1 MIFRSDK
8 HAEQWAEAIDRAG
21 IVNQDD
27 TVNIYFGASVYILTG
42 IPFLYDRIKKHVH
55 RGYIDF
61 EAILD
66 SGISS
71 GERILVAL
79 AGNLY
84 NGGFFDRYTP
94 WDIVCRLDAGM
105 VELAVTAM
113 WLRKQRIDI
122 NTVYDLKLSENSA
135 KND

>member
-1 MIFRSDK
+1 MIFRNEA
-8 HAEQWAEAIDRAG
+8 HAEKWAEAIDLAG
-21 IVNQDD
+21 AVNQDD

-94 WDIVCRLDAGM
+94 GDIACSLDTGM
-105 VELAVTAM
+105 VELAATAI
-113 WLRKQRIDI
+113 WIRKQRVDI
-122 NTVYDLKLSENSA
+122 NTIFDLKLSEN
-135 KND
+135 N

>member
-8 HAEQWAEAIDRAG
+8 HAEQWTEAIDRAG
-21 IVNQDD
+21 AVNQDD
-27 TVNIYFGASVYILTG
+27 TVSAYFGASIYILTG
-42 IPFLYDRIKKHVH
+42 IPFLYDRIKKHIH
-55 RGYIDF
+55 RDYIDF

-66 SGISS
+66 NGISS

-84 NGGFFDRYTP
+84 NGGFFDNYTP
-94 WDIVCRLDAGM
+94 WDITCGLDTGM
-105 VELAVTAM
+105 VELAATAI

-122 NTVYDLKLSENSA
+122 NTIYDLKLSENS
-135 KND
+135 